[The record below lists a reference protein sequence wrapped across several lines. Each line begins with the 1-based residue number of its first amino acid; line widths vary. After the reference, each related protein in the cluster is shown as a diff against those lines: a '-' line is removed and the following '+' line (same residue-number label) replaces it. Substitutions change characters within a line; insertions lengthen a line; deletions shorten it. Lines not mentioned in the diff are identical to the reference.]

1 MVDTGDD
8 ELRHGED
15 LADGGET
22 VEEDPSIMTPVGA
35 STTCPAG
42 VSDPAGASRQGKQP
56 ASF

>member
-1 MVDTGDD
+1 
-8 ELRHGED
+8 
-15 LADGGET
+15 
-22 VEEDPSIMTPVGA
+22 MTHVGA